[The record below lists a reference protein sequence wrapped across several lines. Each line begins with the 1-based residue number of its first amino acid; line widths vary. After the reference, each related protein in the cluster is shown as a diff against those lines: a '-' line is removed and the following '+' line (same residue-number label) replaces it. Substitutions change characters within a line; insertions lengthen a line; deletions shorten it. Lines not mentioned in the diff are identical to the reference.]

1 MKNITDEQKIYE
13 LSKIWKE
20 AAYNFAFWDKVDI
33 DWDEEYRKTLVRVLE
48 TKDIYDYYN
57 ELSRFVALLGDGH
70 TSVSF
75 PREMVQDPKY
85 FSMFPV
91 YLHKFDDK
99 ITVLL
104 VTEEL
109 KNDVPL
115 LSILKKVD
123 GVDIDEYVREKCHP
137 YIWHSNKVACGI
149 SEVNEIMFGK
159 QGSSATLTFRKDD
172 KEFDITL
179 KREDPSKMVWCQTD
193 FSPIQEDVKKL
204 ISSSD
209 VHKVYLTTDNLA
221 VIKMTSFEDNSMC
234 KKIYADYE
242 ELKSAAGYIIDVRG
256 NGGGNSSN
264 ADAIAAL
271 FIKDEFRSC
280 SAETQMYNPVY
291 KAWSVFRDDFK
302 ELSLDEAEKK
312 FADNEDEIRNYRMSR
327 NMYYVTDEA
336 EVVIDKAPGKLSGPI
351 VVLMNEYTVSA
362 AEDFVDVMKMYTD
375 AVFVGGNTAGTSG
388 QPLCGKLESGGFFRI
403 CTRRCIA
410 QNGEDI
416 YNKGFAP
423 DVRVSHTVEDHAAGR
438 DRAMERAKEI
448 IKKKLCL

>member
-99 ITVLL
+99 MTVLL

-172 KEFDITL
+172 KEFDITI
-179 KREDPSKMVWCQTD
+179 KRDDPSKKVW
-193 FSPIQEDVKKL
+193 
-204 ISSSD
+204 
-209 VHKVYLTTDNLA
+209 
-221 VIKMTSFEDNSMC
+221 
-234 KKIYADYE
+234 
-242 ELKSAAGYIIDVRG
+242 
-256 NGGGNSSN
+256 
-264 ADAIAAL
+264 
-271 FIKDEFRSC
+271 
-280 SAETQMYNPVY
+280 
-291 KAWSVFRDDFK
+291 
-302 ELSLDEAEKK
+302 
-312 FADNEDEIRNYRMSR
+312 
-327 NMYYVTDEA
+327 
-336 EVVIDKAPGKLSGPI
+336 
-351 VVLMNEYTVSA
+351 
-362 AEDFVDVMKMYTD
+362 
-375 AVFVGGNTAGTSG
+375 
-388 QPLCGKLESGGFFRI
+388 
-403 CTRRCIA
+403 
-410 QNGEDI
+410 
-416 YNKGFAP
+416 
-423 DVRVSHTVEDHAAGR
+423 
-438 DRAMERAKEI
+438 
-448 IKKKLCL
+448 